1 MKKSKFTLVIVLG
14 LVLCLLCGTTTTFS
28 WFNRP
33 GSISGDSLT
42 YSGSYNVS
50 NGKDITAVTYAA
62 TKDDG
67 SVYSNAQFDFNT
79 LTAVPAHKTKYFCT
93 EVKNTGAAPQSISL
107 FLKNSDSNTLSV
119 GVNSPLR
126 TYKRFTSDSQTSDVV
141 TTPCNVNK
149 KNVYVGFVT
158 ADFLPENF
166 KADRNNLNLGDY
178 FLHYWNDKGS
188 DDAPVNNSFLKKDVE
203 YTLATEG
210 YLNFRANYDI
220 SYCTIPYNYNNVK
233 IDKVKMYKK
242 KGNNDK
248 DWYGGDNNDVD
259 KNNTVL
265 WFHWKG
271 NNQDGLTAVY
281 EQTKVNGDLAKAAGI
296 SSFYSKAE
304 AVVGKEF
311 DLSAK
316 AQGTVTYTSSKT
328 DVATVDGNGKVTAI
342 KAGKTTITVTSTGVY
357 GDVIT
362 AECELT
368 VSKEPVKSLYIP
380 IVTNMKVEGTA
391 AGSDPVVTKV
401 YWYIK
406 NDTASN
412 AAYSLGDVQISL

>member
-42 YSGSYNVS
+42 YSDSYNVS
-50 NGKDITAVTYAA
+50 NGKDITAVTYDA
-62 TKDDG
+62 TKEDG
-67 SVYSNAQFDFNT
+67 SVYSNAPFDFNT
-79 LTAVPAHKTKYFCT
+79 LTTVPAHKTKYFCT
-93 EVKNTGAAPQSISL
+93 EVKNTGTAPQSISL

-126 TYKRFTSDSQTSDVV
+126 TYKRFTSDSQTSDVSK
-141 TTPCNVNK
+141 TQYNVNK

-158 ADFLPENF
+158 ADSLPENL
-166 KADRNNLNLGDY
+166 KADRNSLNPGDY
-178 FLHYWNDKGS
+178 SLHYWNNEGS
-188 DDAPVNNSFLKKDVE
+188 GDAGVEKSLLKSSVQ
-203 YTLATEG
+203 YTLTTDR
-210 YLNFRANYDI
+210 YLGFRANYDI
-220 SYCTIPYNYNNVK
+220 YCCTIPYNYNS
-233 IDKVKMYKK
+233 VKMH
-242 KGNNDK
+242 KGD
-248 DWYGGDNNDVD
+248 DWYGDNNNDVD
-259 KNNTVL
+259 TKNTVL
-265 WFHWKG
+265 GFYNIG
-271 NNQDGLTAVY
+271 NNQDDRLTADY
-281 EQTKVNGDLAKAAGI
+281 EQTKVNGQLAKAAGI

-304 AVVGKEF
+304 AVVDNTL
-311 DLSAK
+311 DLKAT

-328 DVATVDGNGKVTAI
+328 DVATVDGKGLVTTK

-357 GDVIT
+357 GDKIT
-362 AECELT
+362 AECVLT

-380 IVTNMKVEGTA
+380 IVTNMKIEGTA

-406 NDTASN
+406 NDTASE
-412 AAYSLGDVQISL
+412 ATYSLGDVQISL